1 MSAPASKP
9 QVTRPDGLLILLL
22 VYAAA
27 SLLHHAH
34 NAAFLNDYPNM
45 PAWLTPAG
53 VYVAWLAV
61 TVVGIVGYLLFRR
74 GYRLAGL
81 AAIALYGAL
90 GLYGLAHYGVA
101 PASAHT
107 ATMHL
112 TIWLEAATGALV
124 LIGVAWLIARELRER
139 TARARARQ
147 DPVA

>member
-1 MSAPASKP
+1 MMSAPASKP

-61 TVVGIVGYLLFRR
+61 IVVGIVGYLLFRR

-107 ATMHL
+107 AT
-112 TIWLEAATGALV
+112 IEAATGALV